1 VANLSYELPF
11 GKKSKVWSSN
21 SLLAINSTRCDHEFW
36 IAFHSICGRRSDRDA
51 TSDNAA
57 RPNLISG
64 ISLKPPNGSTPNLWF
79 NPLAFGP
86 PVPGFRG
93 TAGRNILSG
102 PDFKSVDFSVV
113 KEFKFSENRK
123 LQFRAEVFNLLNRA
137 NFDLPANADDG
148 EQLLPSALPALS
160 RASIQPAGY
169 SALTAMRERFSS
181 P

>member
-1 VANLSYELPF
+1 M
-11 GKKSKVWSSN
+11 
-21 SLLAINSTRCDHEFW
+21 SL
-36 IAFHSICGRRSDRDA
+36 
-51 TSDNAA
+51 
-57 RPNLISG
+57 RPPKRQHAQPLVH
-64 ISLKPPNGSTPNLWF
+64 
-79 NPLAFGP
+79 PLAFGP

-148 EQLLPSALPALS
+148 EQLFTFSAPSTFTRIDTAGRIFSTNGDAREIQFALKF
-160 RASIQPAGY
+160 I
-169 SALTAMRERFSS
+169 F
-181 P
+181 

>member
-1 VANLSYELPF
+1 MSYELPF
-11 GKKSKVWSSN
+11 GKKSKGWVKQ
-21 SLLAINSTRCDHEFW
+21 LVTGLPTQLHCDHEFW
-36 IAFHSICGRRSDRDA
+36 IAFTVFVDGDPDRDA
-51 TSDNAA
+51 TSDNAS

-64 ISLKPPNGSTPNLWF
+64 MSLRPPNGSTPNLWF

-123 LQFRAEVFNLLNRA
+123 YSSAPKSSTSSTGRTSIAG
-137 NFDLPANADDG
+137 NADDG
-148 EQLLPSALPALS
+148 EQLFTFSAPSTFT
-160 RASIQPAGY
+160 RIDTAG
-169 SALTAMRERFSS
+169 RIF
-181 P
+181 